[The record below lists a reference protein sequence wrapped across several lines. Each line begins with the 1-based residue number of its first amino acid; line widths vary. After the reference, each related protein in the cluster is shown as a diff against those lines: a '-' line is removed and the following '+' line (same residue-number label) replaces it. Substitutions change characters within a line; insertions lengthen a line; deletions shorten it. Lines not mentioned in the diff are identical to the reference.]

1 MVGYWEISIFL
12 VVMYLAGCIALVAVV
27 RFFLVHDL
35 MHEIHA
41 LFLLTYACYSVVCV
55 RVRVR
60 VLIYAHTHAHTH
72 THTHTLSLS
81 LSLSLSHTHTHT
93 HTHRFVSS

>member
-27 RFFLVHDL
+27 RFFLLHDL

-41 LFLLTYACYSVVCV
+41 LFLLTYTCYSVVCV
-55 RVRVR
+55 CARACVC
-60 VLIYAHTHAHTH
+60 LYMHTHARTHTH
-72 THTHTLSLS
+72 SLTHTHTLSLS
-81 LSLSLSHTHTHT
+81 LT